1 MASSERGNAG
11 TRPVRVLLACDHIDY
26 DGALHGGGRQLIELV
41 RALEGTDVQPTVC
54 VLRRPSAL
62 GRALLAE
69 GLPLTFLG
77 DHPLSPVTLAR
88 LVHTI
93 RARDI
98 DVLHLTD
105 YGASTFGRL
114 AGWLTQRPAIV
125 QVISHHSP
133 HQRKGFP
140 TYVELAYRALAPVT
154 ARALAISDSVKEF
167 AVSRMGF
174 ASPEVE
180 VLPYPLPRHSWT
192 TPTPEQ
198 VAAVRARYDIPEEAA
213 IVGAVTRF
221 YPSKGIEHLVR
232 AFADVLR
239 QFPSTRLMLL
249 GQGPQEERLR
259 ALARELGIAD
269 GVLFAGFQ
277 REAHAF
283 VAAFD
288 VAVTPSI
295 EEGFGLVA
303 LEAQA
308 LGVPVVASRVGGLPD
323 IVLDERTGLLVEPAD
338 AAALAAAIARLL
350 ADAAL
355 RRRMGEAAMR
365 EAQRF
370 SLDAYVGRLSEIYHE
385 LARSRRANG
394 SAAA

>member
-1 MASSERGNAG
+1 MATSERAPRLS
-11 TRPVRVLLACDHIDY
+11 RPLRVLIACDHIDY

-41 RALEGTDVQPTVC
+41 RALDGSDVQPTVC

-62 GRALLAE
+62 GRALVAE
-69 GLPLTFLG
+69 GLPFAFLG
-77 DHPLSPVTLAR
+77 DHPLSPATLAT
-88 LVHTI
+88 LVQTI
-93 RARDI
+93 RERDI

-105 YGASTFGRL
+105 YGASTFGRV
-114 AGWLTQRPAIV
+114 AGWITRRPTIV

-140 TYVELAYRALAPVT
+140 AYVELAYRALAPMT

-167 AVSRMGF
+167 AVARMGF
-174 ASPEVE
+174 QAADVE
-180 VLPYPLPRHSWT
+180 VLPYPLPKHSWT
-192 TPTPEQ
+192 TPTPAQ
-198 VAAVRARYDIPEEAA
+198 VKAVRARYDIPNGSA

-232 AFADVLR
+232 AFPAVLR
-239 QFPSTRLMLL
+239 HAPDARLMLI

-259 ALARELGIAD
+259 ARARELGIAD
-269 GVLFAGFQ
+269 RVIFAGFQ

-308 LGVPVVASRVGGLPD
+308 LGVPVVASRVGGLPE
-323 IVLDERTGLLVEPAD
+323 IVLDGRTGLLVEPAD
-338 AAALAAAIARLL
+338 ASALAGAITRLL
-350 ADAAL
+350 GDAEL
-355 RRRMGEAAMR
+355 RRRMGEAAKR

-370 SLDAYVGRLSEIYHE
+370 SLDAYVARLSAIYRE
-385 LARSRRANG
+385 LARPHRTNG
-394 SAAA
+394 RHA